1 MTYTLYCIAGGF
13 LAGWVARSQLEKRL
27 RGGNLGRDPLVMNE
41 GRKPAPP
48 AGPPIYGWGPHQLN
62 PPPPAPGMRRE
73 WLWSPTQ
80 MAECGGPCWES
91 LDPKACVCGQLWRDV
106 PIRMDEGSTQR
117 GNGSGGPATPK
128 PNIVPKPQF
137 PAGRVIDAW
146 GCTVGYIPRSQ
157 GGTPNPPPREP

>member
-1 MTYTLYCIAGGF
+1 MIYILSCIAGGF

-41 GRKPAPP
+41 GRV
-48 AGPPIYGWGPHQLN
+48 Q
-62 PPPPAPGMRRE
+62 
-73 WLWSPTQ
+73 
-80 MAECGGPCWES
+80 C
-91 LDPKACVCGQLWRDV
+91 
-106 PIRMDEGSTQR
+106 

-137 PAGRVIDAW
+137 PAGRVIDVW

-157 GGTPNPPPREP
+157 GGTPNTPPREP